1 MIDPNAAIKTM
12 NYAFLKNK
20 RIAAID
26 FGLVRVGIAVTDEL
40 HISIT
45 PKITLLYQKIDF
57 WEKLVNLLKAERIGG
72 IVVGIPFEQNGE
84 YSLKEEID
92 IFIDRLNRKADIPI
106 FFQDESYTSVKAV
119 DTMLEI
125 GKKKKKRTEKGMK
138 DRIAAAIILKDFLD
152 NL

>member
-1 MIDPNAAIKTM
+1 M
-12 NYAFLKNK
+12 NYALLKNK

-26 FGLVRVGIAVTDEL
+26 FGLARVGIAITDEL

-57 WEKLVNLLKAERIGG
+57 WEKLMDLFKKEKIGG
-72 IVVGIPFEQNGE
+72 IVVGIPFEQNNE

-92 IFIDRLNRKADIPI
+92 TFVNRLNKKTNIPI